1 MGSSGGAPEGCG
13 DYWKE
18 WLEIMGKRGCL
29 SSNRRGS
36 GPEPRLGIQV
46 AHRGTTM
53 ATGSWPGSR
62 PNIWVGT
69 VVGPPPQ
76 EEEKL
81 EPVCPQAARHQDP
94 PRGSGLLSRTSSRG
108 GIGPSQ
114 GGSGGEFQV
123 ARGFLGTLRAG

>member
-1 MGSSGGAPEGCG
+1 MV
-13 DYWKE
+13 KVR
-18 WLEIMGKRGCL
+18 L
-29 SSNRRGS
+29 GS
-36 GPEPRLGIQV
+36 GLAGTTGIQM
-46 AHRGTTM
+46 AHRGTSM